1 MQLFGESVSG
11 IGTRIQVLE
20 LGLTFDI
27 GSCPAHAASTANTVC
42 ITHGHMDHIGQAVYL
57 ASLREMQ
64 GLPPPNFIL
73 PAWLIEV
80 RRLGDLIAAESC
92 DLDWSMVG
100 MILTA
105 VCR

>member
-1 MQLFGESVSG
+1 
-11 IGTRIQVLE
+11 
-20 LGLTFDI
+20 
-27 GSCPAHAASTANTVC
+27 
-42 ITHGHMDHIGQAVYL
+42 MDHIGQAVYL